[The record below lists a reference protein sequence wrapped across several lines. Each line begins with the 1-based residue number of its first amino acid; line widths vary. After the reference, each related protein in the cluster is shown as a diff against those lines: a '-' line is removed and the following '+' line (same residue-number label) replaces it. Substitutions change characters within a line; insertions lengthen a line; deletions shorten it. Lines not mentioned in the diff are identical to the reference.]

1 MRQDEIDEIS
11 DAFHD
16 AWKEFFGM
24 EMNLITMKPKDQQ
37 DSYDDLYGE
46 DKKKDYEE
54 GNKLSFFGTFKVSP
68 IVEEG
73 DLGGL
78 KENVEAEI
86 TFVTKELFDKG
97 IKQISNKDIIEVTQR
112 SGNIKRYNIVQNYGK
127 VQLGDNHI
135 FTKMMVAEIK
145 S

>member
-11 DAFHD
+11 SAFHD
-16 AWKEFFGM
+16 AWEEFFGM
-24 EMNLITMKPKDQQ
+24 TMHLVTMKPIDQQ
-37 DSYDDLYGE
+37 DSYDDLYNE
-46 DKKKDYEE
+46 DRRKDYEE
-54 GNKLSFFGTFKVSP
+54 GNKLSFYGTFKVSP

-78 KENVEAEI
+78 KENVEAEV

-97 IKQISNKDIIEVTQR
+97 IKEISNKDIIEVTNR
-112 SGNIKRYNIVQNYGK
+112 SGVTKRYNIVQHYGK

-135 FTKMMVAEIK
+135 FTKLMVTEIK
-145 S
+145 G